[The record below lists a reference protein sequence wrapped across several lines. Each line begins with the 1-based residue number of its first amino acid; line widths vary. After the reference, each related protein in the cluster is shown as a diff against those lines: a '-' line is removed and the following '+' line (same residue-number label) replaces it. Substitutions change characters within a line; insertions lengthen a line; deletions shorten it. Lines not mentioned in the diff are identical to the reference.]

1 MYNWSAKC
9 HPSNTNVLR
18 NHKTTVF
25 NVEHISQSSCM
36 VATVEQEHTNVKIKQ
51 LCRSREAFFV
61 VRPGPGVRKQ
71 HLTRFETNQNHI
83 LISNMVYV
91 SNNHVLVQ
99 FSEKSVPS
107 KTDD

>member
-71 HLTRFETNQNHI
+71 HLTRFETKV
-83 LISNMVYV
+83 LISNIVYV
-91 SNNHVLVQ
+91 SNNHSLVQ
-99 FSEKSVPS
+99 FSETSVPS
-107 KTDD
+107 KKDD